1 MTFTYPDI
9 ERPFDCAKD
18 YINTLA
24 VENESFLHRLME
36 DIGGQLS
43 GLDGR
48 ALVSKNG
55 KIQNFAKSVVLLDS
69 FVLFDIN
76 QKPLLNRVAAALEK
90 TAMLAE
96 FYERSAEVLSLL
108 ESYLFDLSF
117 GYPCDIVFPKLSI
130 PALIKAAGVQI
141 ETDQSSLCA
150 KVLDYMELIEEFDG
164 QKLFVTLNLRAFV
177 SETEIENFMHTAL
190 GRGCY
195 LLMIENRDYR
205 RLSIEKRLV
214 IDEDLCEID

>member
-1 MTFTYPDI
+1 MIFTYPDI
-9 ERPFDCAKD
+9 ECPFDCAKG

-24 VENESFLHRLME
+24 VENGPFLHQLLE
-36 DIGGQLS
+36 DIAGQLS
-43 GLDGR
+43 GFDGR
-48 ALVSKNG
+48 ALVSKGG
-55 KIQNFAKSVVLLDS
+55 KIQNFAKTVVLLDN

-76 QKPLLNRVAAALEK
+76 QKPLINKVVAALEQ
-90 TAMLAE
+90 TAMSAE
-96 FYERSAEVLSLL
+96 FYERSAETLSLV

-117 GYPCDIVFPKLSI
+117 SYPCDIVFPKLSI
-130 PALIKAAGVQI
+130 SALIRAAGVQL

-150 KVLDYMELIEEFDG
+150 KVLDYMELVEEFDG
-164 QKLFVTLNLRAFV
+164 QKLFITLNLRAFV
-177 SETEIENFMHTAL
+177 SEEEIESFMQTVL
-190 GRGCY
+190 GRGYC